1 MANRRVLTVLAA
13 LAATALLLAACGG
26 DSGPALPDLTPFDP
40 ALAKQI
46 HEIRDRMME
55 VRQLGAGDIE
65 EGTLDRESLIQY
77 YEEWNAWVREQE
89 GTDLEAW
96 NVAWRLLHMMGS
108 EDDLLD
114 VLSAHEGE
122 QTSGFYSLDEKK
134 LALVTEEAAN
144 ISITDRLTLAHEYV
158 HSFQDARFDLS
169 ELNKLEDKD
178 GANTNYATTV
188 QCLME
193 GDATFSMVLYAV
205 EKLDS
210 EQQQALLDEWEKA
223 AEGGLG
229 EDEYPPALKR
239 YLDFPYDQCA
249 DFVEYIYSEGGWS
262 AVNHAYENVP
272 VSTEQI
278 LHPEKYLAGEKP
290 SALALPDLS
299 DSLGAG
305 WQQLDDSM
313 FDEFDVYNY
322 VLTSLEEREAE
333 AEQAAADAAEGW
345 GGGRLAIYSGDDPT
359 RVLIHLKLAWD
370 SQPDAIE
377 FVNTFL
383 YVASLAAGRWWEP
396 EGELQAV
403 RWDAGD
409 EYGYATWED
418 TGFTALIATD
428 EDDLRRATAA
438 LDFDLDKAL
447 APTREDE
454 PPLQ

>member
-1 MANRRVLTVLAA
+1 MLNKRVLTVLAG
-13 LAATALLLAACGG
+13 LAATALLLATCGG
-26 DSGPALPDLTPFDP
+26 DSGPPLPDLSPFDP
-40 ALAKQI
+40 ALADQI

-77 YEEWNAWVREQE
+77 YEEWNTWMHEE
-89 GTDLEAW
+89 GDADLEAW

-114 VLSAHEGE
+114 ALSAQAGE
-122 QTSGFYSLDEKK
+122 QTSGFYSFGDKK
-134 LALVTEEAAN
+134 LALVTEEGAN

-169 ELNKLEDKD
+169 KLNKLEDKD
-178 GANTNYATTV
+178 GANTNYGTTV
-188 QCLME
+188 ECLLE

-205 EKLDS
+205 EKLDP
-210 EQQQALLDEWEKA
+210 EQQQALLDEWEKTV
-223 AEGGLG
+223 EGGQD
-229 EDEYPPALKR
+229 EEEYPPALKR

-249 DFVEYIYSEGGWS
+249 DFVEYIFSDGGWS
-262 AVNHAYENVP
+262 AVNRAYENIP

-278 LHPEKYLAGEKP
+278 LHPEKYLAEEKP
-290 SALALPDLS
+290 SALVLPDLS

-305 WQQLDDSM
+305 WEQLDDSV

-322 VLTSLEEREAE
+322 LLTSLEERETDAE
-333 AEQAAADAAEGW
+333 RYAADAADGW
-345 GGGRLAIYSGDDPT
+345 GGGRIAIYSGDDLG
-359 RVLIHLKLAWD
+359 RVLIHLKLDWD

-377 FVNTFL
+377 FVNTFV
-383 YVASLAAGRWWEP
+383 YVASLAAGRSWGS

-403 RWDAGD
+403 RWDGVD

-418 TGFTALIATD
+418 TGFSALIATN

-438 LDFDLDKAL
+438 LGFDLDKAL
-447 APTREDE
+447 APTREDG